1 VEQGLLQFGK
11 KFNALAAVMAEPS
24 IKVGD
29 CVEFY
34 YNWKHQPETAEQYA
48 KWQEHRRLV
57 SSVRFSISCSVSFG
71 VSTVKLLFYKTLEC
85 ASVAVASFVF
95 SMPTCVLCM
104 LFTA

>member
-1 VEQGLLQFGK
+1 VPLQFILHCRFVEQGLLQFGK

-24 IKVGD
+24 IRVCD

-57 SSVRFSISCSVSFG
+57 SRVRF
-71 VSTVKLLFYKTLEC
+71 
-85 ASVAVASFVF
+85 
-95 SMPTCVLCM
+95 
-104 LFTA
+104 